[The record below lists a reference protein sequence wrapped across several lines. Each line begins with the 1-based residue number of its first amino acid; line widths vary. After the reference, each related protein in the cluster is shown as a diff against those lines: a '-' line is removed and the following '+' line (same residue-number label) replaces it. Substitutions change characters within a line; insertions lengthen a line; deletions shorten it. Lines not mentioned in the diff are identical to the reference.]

1 MKGNKVMKP
10 MKEYAYDF
18 QMKHPNMVVSNVTNY
33 SFKATTV
40 PKKEDE
46 KPRSWVYMKSWFL
59 KL

>member
-1 MKGNKVMKP
+1 MKSMN
-10 MKEYAYDF
+10 EYVYEL
-18 QMKHPNMVVSNVTNY
+18 QMKHPDMVVSNVTSY

-59 KL
+59 NF

>member
-1 MKGNKVMKP
+1 MKSMN
-10 MKEYAYDF
+10 EYAYEF
-18 QMKHPNMVVSNVTNY
+18 QMKHPDMVVSNVTSY

-59 KL
+59 NF